1 MARALDDEGSVWEFD
16 LGMVNAYLIDDGSVT
31 LVDTGTPGAAEDL
44 EEEISEAGY
53 GLSEVDRVLV
63 THFDYDHVGGL
74 APLDLDDG
82 VPVYAAEPDA
92 SFLDGSHKPPLGNK
106 KGLFQRALGPFLT
119 LPETRIERV
128 GDEEAVGGFTAY
140 HTPGHTPGHTAFHH
154 PELGLALLG
163 DLVTGNDGALGTLPW
178 MLAYDSRTNRHSVRA
193 LADRD
198 ISFEMACMGHGD
210 PVVEDGDEALA
221 SLAAE

>member
-1 MARALDDEGSVWEFD
+1 MMARDLDGEGSVWEFD

-31 LVDTGTPGAAEDL
+31 LVDAGTPGAAEDL
-44 EEEISEAGY
+44 REEVADAGY

-63 THFDYDHVGGL
+63 THFDFDHVGGL
-74 APLDLDDG
+74 SRLSLG

-92 SFLDGSHKPPLGNK
+92 GFLDGSDKPPLGNK
-106 KGLFQRALGPFLT
+106 KGLFQRIVKLFLT
-119 LPETRIERV
+119 LPDARIERV
-128 GDEEAVGGFTAY
+128 KDEETVGGFTAY

-154 PELGLALLG
+154 PELGVALLG
-163 DLVTGNDGALGTLPW
+163 DLVTGDDGALGTLPRL
-178 MLAYDSRTNRHSVRA
+178 LAYDGRRNRRSVRA

-198 ISFEMACMGHGD
+198 LSFETACVGHGD
-210 PVVEDGDEALA
+210 AVVGGGDEALA